1 MMQGWGTGIG
11 WGFGGG
17 LISLVLLIGLVVGAV
32 YFARWFGQRHS
43 RSRRDLSAE
52 DALRER
58 YAKGEISREEYLRI
72 KEDIEKSH

>member
-1 MMQGWGTGIG
+1 MMHGWGTGIG

-32 YFARWFGQRHS
+32 YFARWIGQSHS
-43 RSRRDLSAE
+43 RSPRDLSAE

-58 YAKGEISREEYLRI
+58 YARGEISREEYLRI